1 MKRQTRLDIKIKGLL
16 GSWWMI
22 VLLSVATLVAEGSDL
37 RLVEAASRG
46 DRKTVRSL
54 LQEQVDVNLAQGDGA
69 TALHWAAH
77 WNDLEMAGLLMGA
90 SAHVNAA
97 NDYGVTPL
105 SEACTNRSDAMVTK
119 LLQAGA
125 NPNAT
130 QWTGETV
137 LMTCALTGN
146 LNAIKSLLSQGA
158 DPNAKENRWEQT
170 ALMWALSGGHSMV
183 ARTLVEHGAN
193 IQTRSKAGFTPLMFA
208 AQQGDMDSVRI
219 FLAKGA
225 NVNEATPKHGNVLT
239 VASASGHQELSIV
252 LLDQG
257 ADPNSPGDNGVTA
270 LHYAIAAGLSTMN
283 GLNYDKAYRLV
294 PPNMPEL
301 VKALL
306 AKGADP
312 NAQIT
317 IALRLGPDDAS
328 TGLGLEGA
336 TPFFLA
342 ALSGDAELLR
352 VLAANGADPRLRAQ
366 GETTALMAAAG
377 AGRGMTQGTIKYRL
391 GNPQEAVKVV
401 MEVGGDVHATSDTG
415 RTALHAAAF
424 AGEDEVV
431 RFLVDRGAE
440 VDIKDND
447 QQTPWSMAPGISPRL
462 GARGS
467 YGSHPTTAA
476 LLLKLGATPRSRED
490 MIADGYTLTPPP
502 PVPKKPNP

>member
-1 MKRQTRLDIKIKGLL
+1 MGIKINGLAS
-16 GSWWMI
+16 GWII
-22 VLLSVATLVAEGSDL
+22 VPLSVASLAAQGSDL

-46 DRKTVRSL
+46 DRKAVRSL
-54 LQEQVDVNLAQGDGA
+54 LQEQVDVNLAQGDGMS
-69 TALHWAAH
+69 ALHWAAH
-77 WNDLEMAGLLMGA
+77 WNDLEMAALLIGA
-90 SAHVNAA
+90 GANVNAA

-105 SEACTNRSDAMVTK
+105 SEACTNRSDALVTK

-125 NPNAT
+125 DASAT

-137 LMTCALTGN
+137 LMTCALTGTVK
-146 LNAIKSLLSQGA
+146 AVQSLLTHGA
-158 DPNAKENRWEQT
+158 DPNKRDNRWEQT
-170 ALMWALSGGHSMV
+170 ALMWALAKGHSMV

-193 IQTRSKAGFTPLMFA
+193 IRARSKAGFTPLMFA
-208 AQQGDMDSVRI
+208 AQQGDLDSLQLL
-219 FLAKGA
+219 LAKRA
-225 NVNEATPKHGNVLT
+225 AINATTPKHGNVLT
-239 VASASGHQELSIV
+239 VASASGHQDLSIF
-252 LLDQG
+252 LLEKG
-257 ADPNSPGDNGVTA
+257 AYPNSPGDNGVTA

-312 NAQIT
+312 NAQII

-352 VLAANGADPRLRAQ
+352 ILAAHGADPRLRAK
-366 GETTALMAAAG
+366 GEATALMAAAG
-377 AGRGMTQGTIKYRL
+377 AARGMTQGTIKFRL
-391 GNPQEAVKVV
+391 GDPLEAVQVV
-401 MEVGGDVHATSDTG
+401 MEVGGDIHATTETSQ
-415 RTALHAAAF
+415 TALHAAAF

-431 RFLVDRGAE
+431 QFLVDRGAE
-440 VDIKDND
+440 VNAKDND
-447 QQTPWSMAPGISPRL
+447 KQTPWSMAQGISPRL

-467 YGSHPTTAA
+467 YGSHPSTAA

-490 MIADGYTLTPPP
+490 MIADGYTVP
-502 PVPKKPNP
+502 PVPVPQKPNP

>member
-1 MKRQTRLDIKIKGLL
+1 MGITIKRL

-22 VLLSVATLVAEGSDL
+22 VLLSVACLAAQGSDL
-37 RLVEAASRG
+37 RLTEAASRG
-46 DRKTVRSL
+46 DRKAVRSL
-54 LQEQVDVNLAQGDGA
+54 LKEQVDVNLAQGDGA

-77 WNDLEMAGLLMGA
+77 WNDLEMAALLIGA
-90 SAHVNAA
+90 GANVNAA

-105 SEACTNRSDAMVTK
+105 SEACTNRSDALVTK
-119 LLQAGA
+119 LLTAGA
-125 NPNAT
+125 DASAT

-146 LNAIKSLLSQGA
+146 LKAVKSLLTHGA
-158 DPNAKENRWEQT
+158 DPNKWDNRWEQT
-170 ALMWALSGGHSMV
+170 ALMWALAGGHSIV

-193 IQTRSKAGFTPLMFA
+193 IRARSSAGFTPLMFA
-208 AQQGDMDSVRI
+208 AQQGDMDSLR
-219 FLAKGA
+219 LLLEKGA
-225 NVNEATPKHGNVLT
+225 TVNGATPKHGNVLT
-239 VASASGHQELSIV
+239 VASASGHETLSIF
-252 LLDQG
+252 LLEKG

-294 PPNMPEL
+294 PPNMPKL

-306 AKGADP
+306 EHGAEP
-312 NAQIT
+312 NGRIT

-342 ALSGDAELLR
+342 ALSGDAELLQ
-352 VLAANGADPRLRAQ
+352 VLAAHGADPRLRAK
-366 GETTALMAAAG
+366 GEATALMAAAG
-377 AGRGMTQGTIKYRL
+377 AARGMTQGTIKFRL
-391 GNPQEAVKVV
+391 GNPLEAVKVV
-401 MEVGGDVHATSDTG
+401 MEVGGDVHATTETG
-415 RTALHAAAF
+415 QTALHAAAF

-431 RFLVDRGAE
+431 QFLVDRGAE
-440 VDIKDND
+440 VDAQDND
-447 QQTPWSMAPGISPRL
+447 KQTPWSMAQGISPRL

-476 LLLKLGATPRSRED
+476 LLLKLGATVRSRED
-490 MIADGYTLTPPP
+490 MIADGYTVP
-502 PVPKKPNP
+502 PVPVPKTPNL

>member
-1 MKRQTRLDIKIKGLL
+1 MSIKIKGLAS
-16 GSWWMI
+16 GWMI
-22 VLLSVATLVAEGSDL
+22 VLMSVASLAAEGSDL
-37 RLVEAASRG
+37 RLVEAAARG
-46 DRKTVRSL
+46 EQEAILSL
-54 LQEQVDVNLAQGDGA
+54 LQEQVDVNLANGDGM

-77 WNDLEMAGLLMGA
+77 WNDLEMAELLMGA
-90 SAHVNAA
+90 DANVNAA

-105 SEACTNRSDAMVTK
+105 SEACTNQSDTLVEK

-125 NPNAT
+125 DANAT

-137 LMTCALTGN
+137 LMTCALTGTVK
-146 LNAIKSLLSQGA
+146 AVQSLLTHGA
-158 DPNAKENRWEQT
+158 DPNKSDNRWEQT
-170 ALMWALSGGHSMV
+170 ALMWALAGGHSMV
-183 ARTLVEHGAN
+183 ARMLVEHGAN
-193 IQTRSKAGFTPLMFA
+193 IQARSRAGFTPLMFA
-208 AQQGDMDSVRI
+208 AQQGDMDSLRLL
-219 FLAKGA
+219 LAKGA
-225 NVNEATPKHGNVLT
+225 DLNAATPKHGNVLT
-239 VASASGHQELSIV
+239 VASASGHQALSIF
-252 LLDQG
+252 LLEKG

-306 AKGADP
+306 AKGADV
-312 NAQIT
+312 NAQII

-328 TGLGLEGA
+328 TGMGLVGA

-352 VLAANGADPRLRAQ
+352 VLAAHGADPRLRAK
-366 GETTALMAAAG
+366 GKATALMAAAG

-391 GNPQEAVKVV
+391 GDPAEAVKVV
-401 MEVGGDVHATSDTG
+401 HEVGGDIHATNEAG

-431 RFLVDRGAE
+431 QFLVDRGADVE
-440 VDIKDND
+440 AKDND
-447 QQTPWSMAPGISPRL
+447 QQTPWSMAQGISPRL
-462 GARGS
+462 GVRGS

-476 LLLKLGATPRSRED
+476 LLLKLGATVRSRED
-490 MIADGYTLTPPP
+490 MIADGYSVPPV